1 MKPTLVVLAAGL
13 GSRYGSLKQV
23 DTFGPSGESLLDYT
37 IYDAIQVGFG
47 KVVCVIRNSMKE
59 DFVAKITTNFGNR
72 IEIAFAYQTLD
83 DLPDGFEKPEL
94 RSKPWG
100 TAHAIWSARDEIST
114 PFCMVNADD
123 FYGRSALN
131 MMCYQLTTMD
141 NIKEYSCMIGYHLW
155 DTLSNYGSVS
165 RGICEIEQ
173 GYLTK
178 ITECKDIE
186 IVGDHIRGRMGN
198 EYIELSKST
207 IVSMNLMGFS
217 SSVIEFIEAEFIL
230 FLKDHV
236 QDIHSEFYA
245 PSILQSLIENQCQI
259 PVQVTDSPWFGV
271 TYSQDKPLVQSKL
284 RSLIE
289 SGIYPKNLFK
299 G

>member
-123 FYGRSALN
+123 F
-131 MMCYQLTTMD
+131 
-141 NIKEYSCMIGYHLW
+141 
-155 DTLSNYGSVS
+155 
-165 RGICEIEQ
+165 
-173 GYLTK
+173 
-178 ITECKDIE
+178 
-186 IVGDHIRGRMGN
+186 
-198 EYIELSKST
+198 
-207 IVSMNLMGFS
+207 
-217 SSVIEFIEAEFIL
+217 
-230 FLKDHV
+230 
-236 QDIHSEFYA
+236 
-245 PSILQSLIENQCQI
+245 
-259 PVQVTDSPWFGV
+259 
-271 TYSQDKPLVQSKL
+271 
-284 RSLIE
+284 
-289 SGIYPKNLFK
+289 
-299 G
+299 